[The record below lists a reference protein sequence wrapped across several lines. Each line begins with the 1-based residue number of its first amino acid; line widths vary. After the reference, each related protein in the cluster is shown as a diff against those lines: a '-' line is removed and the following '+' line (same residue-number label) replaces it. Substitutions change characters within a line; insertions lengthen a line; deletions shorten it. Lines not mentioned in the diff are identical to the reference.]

1 MAWRS
6 IGLVKNALN
15 EYKFCII
22 PNINNFYNDP
32 VGGTNTV
39 IRIGGLRQN
48 YAEGTA
54 QFQEGLSYVTD
65 INSQTDIF
73 NAMIDPLSGDDTFV
87 YSTVGGDAL
96 RLKINTTSLTWFWQ
110 FEFEP
115 YKYTN
120 NMQSQHR
127 LLTYSSNTLKD
138 QSKNQFTHLS
148 WGLLWNDETEQAY
161 LMVISSTLYWN
172 YAVDTPD
179 YYDSAEVVITVCDSN
194 ITDDNLYTLFRD
206 SIPGGGGG
214 DPYAAGGYSA
224 QDGGGGDFDDTSDAI
239 SVPSAPLLN
248 LTLNGF
254 ISAYV
259 PSITDI
265 NDLADWIWGNYDK
278 FDSTKVLGKI
288 FTEPMESILSL
299 HMLPYTP
306 GSSTAVPVTIGN
318 FATGLSMK
326 PLLTQFED
334 IPCGSLT
341 FTEFWGNYLDYN
353 PFTKIILCLPYV
365 GQVDLDP
372 DEVMGKTVK
381 VLYRVDNLTGAFVCF
396 VYIDGDKILG
406 QYSGSCILTV
416 PVTAGSYAA
425 LNAAVLSIAATA
437 AGGFGGAV
445 GSAIG
450 GGYGGM
456 LAAKEGLKLGAGALG
471 ETMSSAAGNVN
482 GMKLKVSHSG
492 GLTGASGFM
501 GAQTPYA
508 IIHRPRQS
516 VPENFNQF
524 AGYPSNI
531 TMTLEDC
538 SGFTSVRTCVYDGL
552 PFTDAEIKELDEI
565 LKGGVF
571 I

>member
-1 MAWRS
+1 MAWRAVTAIKKFIMTMGGLDYEITGFNSCLLFDSELTDITLNPTPTSSQMSSMSASTNYNPDLYNQIVSSASGTINFDVLTKSQS
-6 IGLVKNALN
+6 IGTTFYLWREDLGRNVNITFTKTSNTTYSCVINWYSYINASFDIYC
-15 EYKFCII
+15 EYVSPDSWWITWFISSIGFII
-22 PNINNFYNDP
+22 NTDIGQAALYNINGYND
-32 VGGTNTV
+32 
-39 IRIGGLRQN
+39 
-48 YAEGTA
+48 E
-54 QFQEGLSYVTD
+54 
-65 INSQTDIF
+65 
-73 NAMIDPLSGDDTFV
+73 
-87 YSTVGGDAL
+87 
-96 RLKINTTSLTWFWQ
+96 
-110 FEFEP
+110 
-115 YKYTN
+115 
-120 NMQSQHR
+120 
-127 LLTYSSNTLKD
+127 YSSNKTALRR
-138 QSKNQFTHLS
+138 
-148 WGLLWNDETEQAY
+148 
-161 LMVISSTLYWN
+161 LYWGWSGG
-172 YAVDTPD
+172 DTRGNQALFALIFGNEIEPQPP
-179 YYDSAEVVITVCDSN
+179 
-194 ITDDNLYTLFRD
+194 TD
-206 SIPGGGGG
+206 
-214 DPYAAGGYSA
+214 DPYADGGYST
-224 QDGGGGDFDDTSDAI
+224 QDGGGGDFDDTSDVI

-306 GSSTAVPVTIGN
+306 GSSTAIPVTIGN

-372 DEVMGKTVK
+372 DEVMGKTVD

-531 TMTLEDC
+531 TMSLEDC